1 MSLYNL
7 RYIINAKAQIE
18 ADSEDA
24 ARAVLADIIDDC
36 IDLLPGD
43 YVDIVSCERDDP
55 PTSTTPTPYTA
66 VPRLP
71 DTGAAHITALLSAGA
86 LSLFAGL
93 LAVGLTPLRR
103 AMNNH
108 RKDLK

>member
-1 MSLYNL
+1 VSLYNL

-43 YVDIVSCERDDP
+43 YVDIVSCERE
-55 PTSTTPTPYTA
+55 
-66 VPRLP
+66 R
-71 DTGAAHITALLSAGA
+71 
-86 LSLFAGL
+86 
-93 LAVGLTPLRR
+93 
-103 AMNNH
+103 
-108 RKDLK
+108 

>member
-1 MSLYNL
+1 MIRRRARLPQPKGPQVSLYNL

-43 YVDIVSCERDDP
+43 YVDIVSCERE
-55 PTSTTPTPYTA
+55 
-66 VPRLP
+66 R
-71 DTGAAHITALLSAGA
+71 
-86 LSLFAGL
+86 
-93 LAVGLTPLRR
+93 
-103 AMNNH
+103 
-108 RKDLK
+108 